1 MAFAICRPR
10 HPGSPIGPRTPASP
24 AASNPNR
31 GRRLPLAALPDSN
44 WTSLVES
51 EVNFAVTAAPRID
64 DYPRRRSQK
73 SVAAFSDF
81 ECRFSGPGTPKI
93 PTGLKLGLT
102 GKRVNTERNLRRTVL
117 RNGLI
122 VLTER
127 MDHLRSVAM
136 GVWIKSGSRCEPA
149 ETNGISHFVEHM
161 LFKGTRSRSAQLIAR
176 EMDSIG
182 GNLDAF
188 TGKETICF
196 NVKSLADHVPI
207 ALDILSDLVLNPVF
221 ASPDIERERGV
232 ILEEIKIDEDN
243 PDVLVHELFTQ
254 SFWKGHPLGKPIL
267 GTTETVGRLAQN
279 HLFDYHAGRF
289 HAGNMIFSAAGNLDH
304 DHFVDAVSG
313 KFSALAGGE
322 APAELPAPAAS
333 ARIILRNK
341 KALEQ
346 VQICL
351 GVPAPPI
358 TDENRYVALVLNTVL
373 GGGMSSRLFQ
383 TIREERGMA
392 YSIYSDLSPYRDT
405 GTLCVYA
412 GTAASK
418 ALEVVDLIL
427 AEFRNLKEVELPEDE
442 LTRAKDQLKGNILLG
457 LESSNSRMANLAR
470 QEMYFRQFFTV
481 DEVIARIDQ
490 VDAAQVQAMAHRLF
504 DPARIAVT
512 LLGRLDGVK
521 LNRTR
526 LEC

>member
-1 MAFAICRPR
+1 M
-10 HPGSPIGPRTPASP
+10 
-24 AASNPNR
+24 
-31 GRRLPLAALPDSN
+31 
-44 WTSLVES
+44 
-51 EVNFAVTAAPRID
+51 
-64 DYPRRRSQK
+64 
-73 SVAAFSDF
+73 
-81 ECRFSGPGTPKI
+81 
-93 PTGLKLGLT
+93 
-102 GKRVNTERNLRRTVL
+102 NTERNLRRTVL
-117 RNGLI
+117 PNGLI

-127 MDHLRSVAM
+127 MDHMRSVAM
-136 GVWIKSGSRCEPA
+136 GAWIKSGSRCETA
-149 ETNGISHFVEHM
+149 ESCGISHFVEHM

-207 ALDILSDLVLNPVF
+207 ALDVLTDLVLNPVF
-221 ASPDIERERGV
+221 AQPEIERERGV
-232 ILEEIKIDEDN
+232 ILEEIKIDVDD

-254 SFWKGHPLGKPIL
+254 SFWKDHPLGKPIL
-267 GTTETVGRLAQN
+267 GTSATVKRLDRQL
-279 HLFDYHAGRF
+279 LFDYHGDRF
-289 HAGNMIFSAAGNLDH
+289 HGGNMVFSAAGNLDH
-304 DHFVDAVSG
+304 DRFTEAVAG
-313 KFSALAGGE
+313 KFSALADG
-322 APAELPAPAAS
+322 ATLHELPAPEPS
-333 ARIILRNK
+333 ARIVLRHK

-351 GVPAPPI
+351 GVPAPPV
-358 TDENRYVALVLNTVL
+358 TDESRYATLILNTVL

-412 GTAASK
+412 GTSVGK

-427 AEFRNLKEVELPEDE
+427 AEFRNLKQAALPEEE

-457 LESSNSRMANLAR
+457 LESSNARMANLAR
-470 QEMYFRQFFTV
+470 QEMYFRNFFTV
-481 DEVIARIDQ
+481 DEIIARIDA
-490 VDAAQVQAMAHRLF
+490 VEAGQVQAMAQRLF
-504 DPARIAVT
+504 DPDRIAVT

-521 LNRTR
+521 LGRAR
-526 LEC
+526 LAC

>member
-1 MAFAICRPR
+1 MI
-10 HPGSPIGPRTPASP
+10 
-24 AASNPNR
+24 N
-31 GRRLPLAALPDSN
+31 
-44 WTSLVES
+44 
-51 EVNFAVTAAPRID
+51 
-64 DYPRRRSQK
+64 
-73 SVAAFSDF
+73 
-81 ECRFSGPGTPKI
+81 
-93 PTGLKLGLT
+93 
-102 GKRVNTERNLRRTVL
+102 ERNLRRTVL
-117 RNGLI
+117 PNGLI

-136 GVWIKSGSRCEPA
+136 GVWIKSGSRGEAA

-161 LFKGTRSRSAQLIAR
+161 VFKGTRSRSAQLIAR

-207 ALDILSDLVLNPVF
+207 ALDVLADLVLNPVF
-221 ASPDIERERGV
+221 ASNDIERERGV

-254 SFWKGHPLGKPIL
+254 NFWKDHPLGKPIL
-267 GTTETVGRLAQN
+267 GTTATVARLDQPK
-279 HLFDYHAGRF
+279 LLDYHSGRF
-289 HAGNMIFSAAGNLDH
+289 HAGNMVFSAAGNLDH
-304 DHFVDAVSG
+304 DQFVAAVGEKFASLHSG
-313 KFSALAGGE
+313 QPIG
-322 APAELPAPAAS
+322 ELPAPPSS
-333 ARIILRNK
+333 ARILLKNK

-358 TDENRYVALVLNTVL
+358 TDENRYATLILNTVL

-392 YSIYSDLSPYRDT
+392 YSVFSDLSPYRDT

-412 GTAASK
+412 GTSAGK
-418 ALEVVDLIL
+418 AIETIDLIL
-427 AEFRNLKEVELPEDE
+427 TEFRKLKEEILPDEE
-442 LTRAKDQLKGNILLG
+442 LTRAKDQLKGNILMG

-470 QEMYFRQFFTV
+470 QEIYFGQFFTA
-481 DEVIARIDQ
+481 EEISARIDAVEASQ
-490 VDAAQVQAMAHRLF
+490 IQAMAQRLF
-504 DPARIAVT
+504 DPDRIAVT
-512 LLGRLDGVK
+512 LLGRLDGIK

-526 LEC
+526 LVC